1 MNVETADEC
10 KIKIKI
16 IEKKRKKL
24 ALSQKGKTRQM
35 KFRAKLDCAGINQEI
50 QISENCDN
58 GQVKRRIMT
67 SIGISRRTSYA

>member
-35 KFRAKLDCAGINQEI
+35 KFRAKWIVLE
-50 QISENCDN
+50 
-58 GQVKRRIMT
+58 
-67 SIGISRRTSYA
+67 